1 MLYSIETMRHRLTCG
16 ATTSRALVEYALSR
30 AGASDGEGRLV
41 FTSLDPSRVRAA
53 ADGVDALRTAGVD
66 LSPIAGIPV
75 SVKDLFDVKGEV
87 TTAGSAVLRGSEPV
101 AADAPVIARLKR
113 AGAILVGR
121 TNMTEFAF
129 SGVGLNPHY
138 GTPANPYYRPQ
149 RLIPGG
155 SSSGAA
161 VSVSDGMAL
170 AGICTDTGGSARIP
184 AALCGLTG
192 FKPTQSRVPLEGVFP
207 LSPTLDSVG
216 VIAPTVGCCAAVDAM
231 MAGEAWRNL
240 QRSSLSS
247 KLIGVPKHLFCENL
261 DPHVAKSFDTAVS
274 VLSRAGARISD
285 VALPELCHIATI
297 NSKGGFAAAESYAY
311 HRRLAAPFDA
321 YDPLVR
327 ERILRGKDLSAG
339 DYLDMLHTRALLI
352 RAFDRAHAELD
363 FILCPT
369 VPLVA
374 PEARALQESAEEF
387 RRVNL
392 LLLRNP
398 SVANLLDRCA
408 LSVPCHCRGEAPVG
422 LMLMGRRLEDRKLL
436 SFGAAV
442 EQALSCCC
450 R

>member
-1 MLYSIETMRHRLTCG
+1 
-16 ATTSRALVEYALSR
+16 
-30 AGASDGEGRLV
+30 
-41 FTSLDPSRVRAA
+41 
-53 ADGVDALRTAGVD
+53 
-66 LSPIAGIPV
+66 
-75 SVKDLFDVKGEV
+75 
-87 TTAGSAVLRGSEPV
+87 
-101 AADAPVIARLKR
+101 
-113 AGAILVGR
+113 
-121 TNMTEFAF
+121 
-129 SGVGLNPHY
+129 
-138 GTPANPYYRPQ
+138 
-149 RLIPGG
+149 
-155 SSSGAA
+155 
-161 VSVSDGMAL
+161 
-170 AGICTDTGGSARIP
+170 
-184 AALCGLTG
+184 
-192 FKPTQSRVPLEGVFP
+192 
-207 LSPTLDSVG
+207 
-216 VIAPTVGCCAAVDAM
+216 
-231 MAGEAWRNL
+231 
-240 QRSSLSS
+240 
-247 KLIGVPKHLFCENL
+247 
-261 DPHVAKSFDTAVS
+261 
-274 VLSRAGARISD
+274 
-285 VALPELCHIATI
+285 
-297 NSKGGFAAAESYAY
+297 
-311 HRRLAAPFDA
+311 
-321 YDPLVR
+321 LVR

>member
-1 MLYSIETMRHRLTCG
+1 MPSW
-16 ATTSRALVEYALSR
+16 LVKHGGTVQREP
-30 AGASDGEGRLV
+30 E
-41 FTSLDPSRVRAA
+41 FQ
-53 ADGVDALRTAGVD
+53 ADW
-66 LSPIAGIPV
+66 
-75 SVKDLFDVKGEV
+75 
-87 TTAGSAVLRGSEPV
+87 
-101 AADAPVIARLKR
+101 
-113 AGAILVGR
+113 
-121 TNMTEFAF
+121 
-129 SGVGLNPHY
+129 
-138 GTPANPYYRPQ
+138 
-149 RLIPGG
+149 
-155 SSSGAA
+155 SS
-161 VSVSDGMAL
+161 
-170 AGICTDTGGSARIP
+170 
-184 AALCGLTG
+184 
-192 FKPTQSRVPLEGVFP
+192 
-207 LSPTLDSVG
+207 
-216 VIAPTVGCCAAVDAM
+216 
-231 MAGEAWRNL
+231 
-240 QRSSLSS
+240 
-247 KLIGVPKHLFCENL
+247 KHLFCENL

-374 PEARALQESAEEF
+374 PRPCLAGK
-387 RRVNL
+387 RRRIPSVNL
-392 LLLRNP
+392 LLLQS